1 MSRPE
6 FALRTD
12 LPLPALGEHWRAL
25 EARAAPRFFLSW
37 SWIGAWL
44 ETLGTVPPV
53 LEGRIDGQTV
63 LLGVVVPRH
72 RVEAGL
78 IRVHGAMLHTTGD
91 RAQDVIAVEYNGFLV
106 DRAHEGQI
114 EAAAVAFLLGP
125 ARLAGRR
132 CDELHIVATLAAA
145 EACLVPAGMLVQR
158 PARKPSWRVDLAAV
172 RAAGG
177 DFPALLSAN
186 TRQQLRRALR
196 GYAARGS
203 LAVTPAADAATALRW
218 LDALAALHQAQW
230 QARGEPGG
238 WAFPF
243 FARFQRRLVAAGVAE
258 GRVELLRV
266 TAGADELGYL
276 LNLIDGD
283 HVMAFVSGFR
293 FDPDPRLKP
302 GLVCHALAIARHAE
316 AGRAVYDFL
325 AGAARYKASL
335 GRPGPEF
342 AYLLIQR
349 PTPMTR
355 AEHALRRLLRRPAG
369 GDQAIEAST
378 GASAASR
385 AAG

>member
-1 MSRPE
+1 MSAPE
-6 FALRTD
+6 FALRAD
-12 LPLPALGEHWRAL
+12 LPLPALAERWRAL

-37 SWIGAWL
+37 TWIGAWL
-44 ETLGTVPPV
+44 ETLGSVPPV
-53 LEGRIDGQTV
+53 LEGHIDGQTV

-78 IRVHGAMLHTTGD
+78 IRVHGAMLHTTGA

-106 DRAHEGQI
+106 DRAHAGAI
-114 EAAAVAFLLGP
+114 EATAVAFLLGP

-132 CDELHIVATLAAA
+132 CDELHIVAAPA
-145 EACLVPAGMLVQR
+145 EAEARLIPPGMLVQR
-158 PARKPSWRVDLAAV
+158 PARKPSWRVDLEAV
-172 RAAGG
+172 RAAGE
-177 DFPALLSAN
+177 FPALLSAN

-196 GYAARGS
+196 GYAARGP
-203 LAVTPAADAATALRW
+203 LAATPAADAATALGW

-238 WAFPF
+238 FAFPF
-243 FARFQRRLVAAGVAE
+243 FARFQRRLVAGGVAE
-258 GRVELLRV
+258 ARVELLRV
-266 TAGADELGYL
+266 TAGDAVLGYL
-276 LNLIDGD
+276 LNLIEGD

-293 FDPDPRLKP
+293 LDPDPRLKP
-302 GLVCHALAIARHAE
+302 GLVCHALAIARHAA

-369 GDQAIEAST
+369 RDQAIEAST

>member
-1 MSRPE
+1 MNGPE

-12 LPLPALGEHWRAL
+12 LPLPALGEQWRAL

-37 SWIGAWL
+37 AWIGAWL
-44 ETLGTVPPV
+44 ETLGTIPPV
-53 LEGRIDGQTV
+53 LEGRIGGQTV

-78 IRVHGAMLHTTGD
+78 IRVHGAMLHSTGV
-91 RAQDVIAVEYNGFLV
+91 RGQDVIAVEYNGFLV
-106 DRAHEGQI
+106 DRAHDGQI

-132 CDELHIVATLAAA
+132 CDELHIVATLAEA
-145 EACLVPAGMLVQR
+145 EARLVPPGMLVQR

-172 RAAGG
+172 RAAG

-196 GYAARGS
+196 GYAARGP
-203 LAVTPAADAATALRW
+203 LAATPAADAATALRW

-243 FARFQRRLVAAGVAE
+243 FARFQRRLVAGGVPD

-266 TAGADELGYL
+266 TAGARELGYL
-276 LNLIDGD
+276 LNLIEGD

-355 AEHALRRLLRRPAG
+355 AEHALRQLLRRPAG
-369 GDQAIEAST
+369 GDQAIEASA